1 MSFYFGLVG
10 FTVQDGLL
18 NNNCL
23 PNYSQAAC
31 DPFVR
36 TQADLTKDINL
47 YDVMS
52 WHEHDQPQYN
62 ADYVKFIDEKYKK
75 GIR

>member
-1 MSFYFGLVG
+1 M
-10 FTVQDGLL
+10 
-18 NNNCL
+18 NK
-23 PNYSQAAC
+23 QAE
-31 DPFVR
+31 
-36 TQADLTKDINL
+36 LTKDINL